1 MERQEEQLLTSL
13 VKKLKSYFKE
23 SVNIILKHRTKN
35 QSMFR
40 PTKERKSWNQK
51 ANATYI
57 IECPD
62 CRSDYVGKTGRNV
75 ITVIRT

>member
-1 MERQEEQLLTSL
+1 MKRQEEQLLTSL

-23 SVNIILKHRTKN
+23 SVNIILNHRTKN

-57 IECPD
+57 TECPD